1 MNNDFTTQLDNML
14 EAQVQLEIVSGGY
27 NSRLAQIERE
37 LRDRVM
43 EVRQKGEKLS
53 VLEMTLMIEEAMEPE
68 FGRHEINYSGTIK
81 NLPDE
86 KTYYSFSCELGD
98 YDYFCWIY
106 IRAI

>member
-14 EAQVQLEIVSGGY
+14 EAQAQLEIVRGGY
-27 NSRLAQIERE
+27 DDRLARIERE

-68 FGRHEINYSGTIK
+68 FGQPEINYSGTIK

-86 KTYYSFSCELGD
+86 KTYYSFSCDLGK
-98 YDYFCWIY
+98 YFCWIY
-106 IRAI
+106 MRAI